1 MDKFDKLEQKI
12 DKLREDI
19 SETNTILARNTE
31 SLIIHEKRTTLAEA
45 RLREIE
51 LDMQEHKTYTNT
63 IMKQI
68 SEKLQPI
75 SQHVSIVHTL
85 TVYIIP
91 AAAGLVVTLV
101 KLGLLSF

>member
-63 IMKQI
+63 IMEQI
-68 SEKLQPI
+68 SEKLKPI
-75 SQHVSIVHTL
+75 NQHVTIIHTL

-91 AAAGLVVTLV
+91 AAAGILITLV